1 MNKNELIDG
10 IYKNSSLTK
19 RESREALSVIAN
31 IIKDSLSKG
40 DEVKITGF
48 GKFSVKL
55 RDEKVA
61 INPQTK
67 EKIVLPAKRVASF
80 KVGKELKEAVS
91 G

>member
-1 MNKNELIDG
+1 MNKKELISG
-10 IYKNSSLTK
+10 VSKKSSLTK
-19 RESREALSVIAN
+19 KEAKEVLYTIFDL
-31 IIKDSLSKG
+31 IKDSLIKG

-67 EKIVLPAKRVASF
+67 EKMILPAKRVASF
-80 KVGKELKEAVS
+80 KVGKELKEAIS